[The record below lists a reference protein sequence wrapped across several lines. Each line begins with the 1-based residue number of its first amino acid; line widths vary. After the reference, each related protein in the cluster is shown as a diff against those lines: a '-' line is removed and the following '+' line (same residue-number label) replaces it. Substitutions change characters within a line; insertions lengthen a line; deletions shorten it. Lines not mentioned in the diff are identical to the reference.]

1 MGFALMWIV
10 AYRLQGLS
18 RNKTSEGLQSSR
30 NGMTSYGLITEMRSF
45 FMNAWPARGV
55 GMLSSYRGFK
65 ACDSYAN
72 GEEAITQVTCPVLFV
87 LGAQAR

>member
-1 MGFALMWIV
+1 MGFALVRIV

-30 NGMTSYGLITEMRSF
+30 NGMTSYGLTTEMHSF

-65 ACDSYAN
+65 ACDRPPCQYDLRHLPPHPREN
-72 GEEAITQVTCPVLFV
+72 Y
-87 LGAQAR
+87 